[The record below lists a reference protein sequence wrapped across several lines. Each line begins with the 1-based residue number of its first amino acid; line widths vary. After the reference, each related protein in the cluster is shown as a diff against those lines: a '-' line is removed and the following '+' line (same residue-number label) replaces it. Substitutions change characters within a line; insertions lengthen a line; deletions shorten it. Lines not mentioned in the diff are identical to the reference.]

1 MTDNQSSNKRG
12 FAAMTEAEHRRL
24 SSKGGT
30 ESGGFATMPKDKQRE
45 IAKKG
50 GQASRGGQSSRG

>member
-1 MTDNQSSNKRG
+1 
-12 FAAMTEAEHRRL
+12 MTEAEHRRL